1 MKHFIIWLL
10 FFTFFMLLHQVAVE
24 EMQKFKNS
32 RRYEVLT
39 AVSVKV
45 TV

>member
-1 MKHFIIWLL
+1 MKHFIICLL
-10 FFTFFMLLHQVAVE
+10 FSIFFTLLHQVAVE

-45 TV
+45 MV

>member
-10 FFTFFMLLHQVAVE
+10 FFTFFTLLHQVAVE

-32 RRYEVLT
+32 RIYEVLT

-45 TV
+45 MV

>member
-10 FFTFFMLLHQVAVE
+10 FFTFFTLLHQVAVE

-32 RRYEVLT
+32 KRYEVLT

-45 TV
+45 IV